1 VTHGKDLFD
10 KLNPEV
16 AYRKCPHLKDL
27 LDEMLRMA
35 KEQSQET

>member
-1 VTHGKDLFD
+1 MTYGKELFD

-16 AYRKCPHLKDL
+16 AYGKCPHLKDL

-35 KEQSQET
+35 KEKGQEA